1 MKVNLISKF
10 IRKFF
15 ELFEAI
21 KWPLYLFLPFPPLSS
36 SQCINQSEHGE
47 NSEVM
52 AVLNMLYHSV
62 EEKFEGMGGKAVSSI
77 LFLRVICPVLVSP
90 SQNAALSKSK
100 GILPFSSLPCPFLTS
115 CIVNNSK

>member
-1 MKVNLISKF
+1 MAIVIISS
-10 IRKFF
+10 
-15 ELFEAI
+15 
-21 KWPLYLFLPFPPLSS
+21 LPSS
-36 SQCINQSEHGE
+36 LLPNVLTRGR